1 MDQNVA
7 SLIKYQPIKVLDWGL
22 NQLRSNVL
30 HYGDF
35 DVNLELEHL
44 HSVVNHKQRFHT
56 IL

>member
-7 SLIKYQPIKVLDWGL
+7 SRIKHQPIKVLDWDL

-44 HSVVNHKQRFHT
+44 HSMINHKQRFHT
-56 IL
+56 ML